1 MAKQQLRKTMSK
13 SDVIFLAVGAMLGW
27 GWVVLSGDWILGA
40 GFLGSIIAFV
50 VGGLLICL
58 IGLTYAELSSSMPE
72 TGGGLVFVNR
82 AFGRK
87 MGFGAAWAVLAGY
100 VTVITFE
107 AVALPTVIDYI
118 VPMNHVG
125 YLWTMND
132 WPVYL
137 TWVLIGS
144 GGALILTLLNYIG
157 AKPAAI
163 FQSVF
168 TILMIATAVLLLF
181 GASFNGSTANLQP
194 LFTDGAAGVITV
206 LVMVPFLFV
215 GFDVVPQVAE
225 EINAPAKTI
234 SRILMISIVCAV
246 LFYLL
251 IVYGVS
257 AALSQ
262 EQLENSSLATA
273 DAMTS
278 LFGSQA
284 FGTILVVGGVAGIIT
299 SWNAFI
305 IGASRILYA
314 MAERKM
320 IPSWFMYIH
329 PKYGT
334 PTNSI
339 LFLGA
344 LAFLAPLLGRPALV
358 WIVNAGGV
366 GMIAGYV
373 LVALAFLRLRKIEPE
388 LNRPYKIKYWRTI
401 GWGAVIMSIVFLT
414 FYLPGM
420 PAALVWPYEWVMLIG
435 WIVIGLSLYRITNR
449 KLAAVSTRERSI
461 ANDKR
466 A

>member
-1 MAKQQLRKTMSK
+1 MSKQQLKKTMSK
-13 SDVIFLAVGAMLGW
+13 TDVIFLAVGAMLGW
-27 GWVVLSGDWILGA
+27 GWVVLSGDWIINA
-40 GFLGSIIAFV
+40 GFLGSIIAFAL
-50 VGGLLICL
+50 GGLLICL

-82 AFGRK
+82 AYGRK
-87 MGFGAAWAVLAGY
+87 LGFVAAWSVLAGY

-107 AVALPTVIDYI
+107 AVALPTVIDYV
-118 VPMNHVG
+118 VPVHHVG
-125 YLWTMND
+125 HLWTLND
-132 WPVYL
+132 WPVYT

-144 GGALILTLLNYIG
+144 GGALLLTLLNYIG

-168 TILMIATAVLLLF
+168 TVLMIATAILLLF
-181 GASFNGSTANLQP
+181 GASINGSSANLQP
-194 LFTDGAAGVITV
+194 FFTDGTAGVITV

-225 EINAPAKTI
+225 EIDAPAKTI

-257 AALSQ
+257 AALPQ
-262 EQLENSSLATA
+262 AQLENSSLATA
-273 DAMTS
+273 DAMAA
-278 LFGSQA
+278 LFGSQV
-284 FGTILVVGGVAGIIT
+284 FGTILVIGGVAGIIT

-314 MAERKM
+314 MADRKM
-320 IPSWFMYIH
+320 IPVWFMYIH

-334 PTNSI
+334 PTNAI

-344 LAFLAPLLGRPALV
+344 MAFFAPLLGRPALV

-366 GMIAGYV
+366 GMIVGYM
-373 LVALAFLRLRKIEPE
+373 LVALAFLRLRKMEPD
-388 LNRPYKIKYWRTI
+388 LKRPYKIKYWRTI
-401 GWGAVIMSIVFLT
+401 GSGAVVMSFLFLS

-420 PAALVWPYEWVMLIG
+420 PAALVWPYEWMMLIG
-435 WIVIGLSLYRITNR
+435 WTIIGLVLYVITNR
-449 KLAAVSTRERSI
+449 KLEASSPERSI
-461 ANDKR
+461 ANDKH

>member
-1 MAKQQLRKTMSK
+1 MSKQQLKKTMSK
-13 SDVIFLAVGAMLGW
+13 TDVIFLAVGAMLGW
-27 GWVVLSGDWILGA
+27 GWVVLSGDWIINA

-50 VGGLLICL
+50 IGGLLICL
-58 IGLTYAELSSSMPE
+58 IGLTYAELSSAMPE

-82 AFGRK
+82 AYGRK
-87 MGFGAAWAVLAGY
+87 LGFVAAWSVLAGY

-107 AVALPTVIDYI
+107 AVALPTVIDYV
-118 VPMNHVG
+118 VPVNHVG
-125 YLWTMND
+125 HLWTLND
-132 WPVYL
+132 WPVYT

-144 GGALILTLLNYIG
+144 GGALLLTLLNYIG

-168 TILMIATAVLLLF
+168 TVLMIATAILLLF
-181 GASFNGSTANLQP
+181 GASINGNTANLQP
-194 LFTDGAAGVITV
+194 FFTDGTAGVITV

-225 EINAPAKTI
+225 EIDAPAKTI

-257 AALSQ
+257 AALPQ
-262 EQLENSSLATA
+262 AELENSSLATA
-273 DAMTS
+273 DAMAV
-278 LFGSQA
+278 LFGSQV
-284 FGTILVVGGVAGIIT
+284 FGTILVIGGVAGIIT

-314 MAERKM
+314 MADRKM
-320 IPSWFMYIH
+320 IPVWFMYIH

-334 PTNSI
+334 PTNAI

-344 LAFLAPLLGRPALV
+344 LAFFAPLLGRPALV

-366 GMIAGYV
+366 GMIVGYV
-373 LVALAFLRLRKIEPE
+373 LVALAFLRLRKMEPDLE
-388 LNRPYKIKYWRTI
+388 RPYKIKYWRTI
-401 GWGAVIMSIVFLT
+401 GFGAVVMSFLFLS

-420 PAALVWPYEWVMLIG
+420 PAALVWPYEWIMLIG
-435 WIVIGLSLYRITNR
+435 WTIIGLVLYAITNR
-449 KLAAVSTRERSI
+449 KQEASSPERSI
-461 ANDKR
+461 GNDKH